1 MNPQNSENLQST
13 NGEGYPASRLD
24 MTSEVTVSQETHL
37 ESNSNSV
44 NTADATLV
52 AAQNMPSNAASDDT
66 LVTGDDGVASFSTAG
81 GENRPIDEVQNY
93 AQHHHYES
101 MASDL
106 SSASAGTNDDRN
118 SSDLSYRRRDD
129 AHEDRSVPD
138 EESYDSASRRRSM
151 SPDTGYR
158 IPPAPPSTPASQPNC
173 LGLSLSFDMLSDGLI
188 GPPTLPCATPL
199 LSPMFTAGGH
209 MVNADRLTQVGPLT
223 PALET
228 PAAAAATPL
237 PPRTADATPKP
248 SHPLPLP
255 EDFSNWSVGDRYQ
268 LVRILGRG
276 SYGEVAQAIDVRKT
290 RAMQGEVAYVAIKR
304 IQSPFEQ
311 QLDAVRLYREIHIL
325 RRMKEGG
332 EGTVNEMTL
341 PRVKRHHD
349 CIIQLLDV
357 VQPAALNDFHEL
369 YLVFEC
375 AYHCDE
381 RCLPRTVIP
390 CTHTCSCR
398 RGHGSLQIDHVSAI
412 SDD

>member
-1 MNPQNSENLQST
+1 MNPQNSENLLSA
-13 NGEGYPASRLD
+13 NGEKRAVNRLD
-24 MTSEVTVSQETHL
+24 VTAEVTASQEIQL
-37 ESNSNSV
+37 ESSLHSV
-44 NTADATLV
+44 NTAHAALI
-52 AAQNMPSNAASDDT
+52 AAQNFPSNAASDDT
-66 LVTGDDGVASFSTAG
+66 LVTGDDGAASSSTAG
-81 GENRPIDEVQNY
+81 ENHPIYEVQKY

-101 MASDL
+101 IASDL
-106 SSASAGTNDDRN
+106 SSASASTTDDR
-118 SSDLSYRRRDD
+118 SSPYLSFRRRED
-129 AHEDRSVPD
+129 ALENRSAPD
-138 EESYDSASRRRSM
+138 EETYDSASRRRSM
-151 SPDTGYR
+151 SPDTSYR

-173 LGLSLSFDMLSDGLI
+173 LSLSLSFDLLTDGFG

-223 PALET
+223 PAIET
-228 PAAAAATPL
+228 SAATAATPL
-237 PPRTADATPKP
+237 PPKTGDATPKP

-290 RAMQGEVAYVAIKR
+290 RALQGEVAYVAIKR

-332 EGTVNEMTL
+332 EGTVNAAAP
-341 PRVKRHHD
+341 PRIKRHHD

-375 AYHCDE
+375 TY
-381 RCLPRTVIP
+381 
-390 CTHTCSCR
+390 
-398 RGHGSLQIDHVSAI
+398 
-412 SDD
+412 

>member
-1 MNPQNSENLQST
+1 MNPQNSENLLPV
-13 NGEGYPASRLD
+13 NGTATYPMNRLD
-24 MTSEVTVSQETHL
+24 MTSEVTVPQESQVE
-37 ESNSNSV
+37 NSANAV
-44 NTADATLV
+44 NTADAALI

-66 LVTGDDGVASFSTAG
+66 LVTGDDGVASASTAG
-81 GENRPIDEVQNY
+81 EMHPINEVQNY

-106 SSASAGTNDDRN
+106 SSASASTTDDR
-118 SSDLSYRRRDD
+118 SSPYLPYRRREDIV
-129 AHEDRSVPD
+129 EDRSALD

-158 IPPAPPSTPASQPNC
+158 IPPAPPSTPASQTNC
-173 LGLSLSFDMLSDGLI
+173 LGLSLSFDLLPDGFG

-237 PPRTADATPKP
+237 PPRTGDATPKP
-248 SHPLPLP
+248 AAPLPLP
-255 EDFSNWSVGDRYQ
+255 EDFSKWSVGDRYQ

-290 RAMQGEVAYVAIKR
+290 QAMNGEVAYVAIKR

-332 EGTVNEMTL
+332 EGTVNAASP
-341 PRVKRHHD
+341 PRIKRHHD

-357 VQPAALNDFHEL
+357 VQPAALNNFHEL

-375 AYHCDE
+375 TYRLVESCVSCTAM
-381 RCLPRTVIP
+381 LRTHIF
-390 CTHTCSCR
+390 CF
-398 RGHGSLQIDHVSAI
+398 GLEF
-412 SDD
+412 